1 LDKIYTI
8 FEILC
13 YKKCPLIDFFYM
25 FPIPYP
31 QDPLVSCFA
40 LDIPVNKA
48 HSRRVDFLHEV
59 PWKQYRDH
67 FLE

>member
-1 LDKIYTI
+1 
-8 FEILC
+8 
-13 YKKCPLIDFFYM
+13 M

-48 HSRRVDFLHEV
+48 YSRRVDFLREV